1 MKALLHTEPYRL
13 DYADVAEPDV
23 GAEDVL
29 VRVAACGVCGSDVHG
44 YTGETGRR
52 LPPIIMG
59 HEAAGVVERVGEDV
73 RDVQPGTRVC
83 FDSTVYCNRCE
94 ACRRGEVN
102 RCVRRQVLGVS
113 TPDVKRHGAFAEF
126 VVLPHWT
133 LIPMPEAL
141 SFTQA
146 ALLEPVSIGLHAASR
161 ADVREGDAV
170 LVLGAGPIGLFA
182 MQAARLKGAEKLI
195 VSDLDETRLDL
206 ARDLGAD
213 VAVSPKE
220 VDLPEAVREA
230 TDGRGADVS
239 IEAVGIGATVRQ
251 AIAAT
256 RAGGTV
262 ALVGN
267 LEQRTEIPLQETISK
282 ELTLRGSYASSGEYR
297 DAVELVASGKIDV
310 LRLVSETASLA
321 DGQRAFDRLREGERG
336 LMKIVLEPPRNG
348 GAAG

>member
-1 MKALLHTEPYRL
+1 MKALLHTEPYRF
-13 DYADVAEPDV
+13 DYTDVPEPDV

-29 VRVAACGVCGSDVHG
+29 VRVAACGICGSDVHG

-59 HEAAGVVERVGEDV
+59 HEAAGVVERAGADVGGI
-73 RDVQPGTRVC
+73 RTGTRVC
-83 FDSTVYCNRCE
+83 FDSTVYCNRCGP
-94 ACRRGEVN
+94 CRRGEPN

-133 LIPMPEAL
+133 LVPMPEGL

-161 ADVREGDAV
+161 ADVREGDTA

-182 MQAARLKGAEKLI
+182 MQAARLKGAETLI
-195 VSDLDETRLDL
+195 VSDLDPARLAL
-206 ARDLGAD
+206 ARELGAD
-213 VAVSPKE
+213 VVVNPNEA
-220 VDLPEAVREA
+220 DLLEAVREA
-230 TDGRGADVS
+230 TDGRGADVA
-239 IEAVGIGATVRQ
+239 IEAVGIGVTVRQ

-267 LEQRTEIPLQETISK
+267 LEKRTEIPLQEVISK

-297 DAVELVASGKIDV
+297 DAVDLVASGQIDV
-310 LRLVSETASLA
+310 LRLVSESAPLA
-321 DGQRAFDRLREGERG
+321 EGQRAFDRLREGEEA
-336 LMKIVLEPPRNG
+336 LMKIVLEPG
-348 GAAG
+348 G